1 MYIKKQEIEKK
12 NIYIYG
18 FGSAGI
24 WFSEQIDAV
33 NFIDTD
39 IKKRGMAHNGIKVLD
54 IQQALSKIKPT
65 DIIIVTVVDIQDI
78 VKIIKS
84 TFNNKWYSLS
94 EFIDKDKLNKLI
106 IQKKE
111 DEFLNYSLEAM
122 YEMHKSYLKNNNGL
136 SLRSIDVMITE
147 KCTLKC
153 KDCANLMQF
162 YEKPI
167 NIEKNEVFETL
178 ELLLNKI
185 DILFEVRLI
194 GGEPFANKDI
204 YKIIEFIISKE
215 KIKRCVIYTNGTV
228 NIKDEFI
235 ELMKNPKVVFSITDY
250 GHLSRNIDKM
260 EEKLQNNSIIYRRH
274 EPEYWTDS
282 GNFLDKPIDVSS
294 AKELFDKCCGK
305 NLLTVSDNKIYR
317 CPFAAN
323 SERLKSIPNKSENS
337 VNINN
342 TTANIRNYLENID
355 YIPAC
360 QHCKGR
366 SFDSPLIT
374 PGIQTK
380 KPLIFRKY
388 D

>member
-1 MYIKKQEIEKK
+1 MYIKKEEIENK
-12 NIYIYG
+12 NIFIYG
-18 FGSAGI
+18 FGSAGR
-24 WFSEQIDAV
+24 WFSEQVDTV

-39 IKKRGMAHNGIKVLD
+39 IKKRGMVHNGIKVLD
-54 IQQALSKIKPT
+54 IQQALSKIEPT
-65 DIIIVTVVDIQDI
+65 DIIVVTVVDIQDI

-94 EFIDKDKLNKLI
+94 EFIDKDKLNQLI

-162 YEKPI
+162 YEKPV

-235 ELMKNPKVVFSITDY
+235 QLMKNPKVVFSITDY

-260 EEKLQNNSIIYRRH
+260 EEKLLNNSIIYRRH

-282 GNFLDKPIDVSS
+282 GNFLDKPIDVLS
-294 AKELFDKCCGK
+294 AKKLFDKCCGK

-342 TTANIRNYLENID
+342 TAANIRNYLENID

-380 KPLIFRKY
+380 KPIIFRKY